1 MTSKPVLAREEKL
14 VLPTYLVPPAERN
27 PIFLEK
33 RINQGTTGRVYP
45 QPLTDRLSDERADRS
60 YQVVRLE
67 NEYLQILILPEIGGR
82 ILAGRDKTN
91 QYDFF
96 YRQHVIKPA
105 LIGLYGPWISG
116 GVEWCWPLHHRPS
129 TFMPV
134 EYTIEAGDDGS
145 RTVWLSEHDPVCR
158 MKGMVGLCL
167 RPGQAVLEAKVRL
180 YNSTPLVQSFLWWA
194 NVAVHVNP
202 SYQVVM
208 PPDVTYVTHHARQF
222 MSTFPFS
229 RGYAMQDYGDGLDLT
244 WYKNWQQGML
254 SYFAAESRYDFFGG
268 YDHSRQAGLIHVS
281 NHHIA
286 PGKKMFSWSN
296 DPAGRTWEH
305 NLTDS
310 DGPYIELM
318 AGAYTDNQPDF
329 SWLQPFETKT
339 FSQLWYPV
347 QQIGPAKNATREAAI
362 NLEVEGHQARLGV
375 CTTQAVKGACVQLTA
390 GGRTLFE
397 RRANLVPG
405 APLLEQVALPRRV
418 DEADLTLQVVS
429 ADGRELIRYVPERRE
444 EKPIPPPAAVP
455 PSPATIHSTE
465 ELYLTGLHLE
475 QYYQSIWNSEP
486 YWQEALRREPGDART
501 HNSLGLLMLRQ
512 GQFTEAE
519 AHFRQAIQRLDLWN
533 SNPRDGEPLYNLGL
547 ALRYQG
553 LFDEAYAAFYKAIWS
568 YAWQSAGY
576 YALAEIDCQRG
587 NLETALEHVGRSLQ
601 VNVQNLKARNLKAAI
616 LRRLD
621 RRSEA
626 EALARQTSALDQLD
640 FWSRY
645 ELALLAP
652 EESARRNSRLEELAR
667 LMRGEAQTYLDIA
680 FDYAGAALWE
690 EASGLLQL
698 LADRPGKFKT
708 AHPMVLYGLGYFAG
722 QQGREKAAQKYFR
735 RAAAASPDY
744 CFPERLEEMLVLQA
758 ALQANPQ
765 DAKALYYLGNLLYDK
780 KRYDEAIRCWKTSC
794 DLGPDFSISWRNLG
808 LAYHNIRRDSQEAR
822 ECYLRA
828 FAAAPQ
834 DPRLLY
840 ELDQIDK
847 LRGVP
852 PAERLARLEAHMDLV
867 EQREYLLGER
877 IRLYNQLG
885 QAQKALDLVL
895 SRQFHV
901 WEGGWGVLTG
911 QYTAAH
917 LLLGEASLASGQAG
931 EALAHFKAA
940 LLYPQSL
947 GEWWWSPPEARVHYL
962 EGLAYEKLGDLARAP
977 ASFRQAARD
986 DERIFLFDPA
996 MAYYQ
1001 ALALRKLGQEAAA
1014 DKRLHELLDYAVKL
1028 VNAEVKFSYFT
1039 TSLANIN
1046 VLDDDLEKRNRAA
1059 CAYLGGLARLGLG
1072 QIAEARQ
1079 ALEVAVALDINHLE
1093 AQGGL
1098 RKLRQA

>member
-1 MTSKPVLAREEKL
+1 MISKPVLAREEIL
-14 VLPTYLVPPAERN
+14 VIPTYLVPPPERN

-45 QPLTDRLSDERADRS
+45 QPLTDRLSDERADRP

-134 EYTIEAGDDGS
+134 EYTIEAGNDGS
-145 RTVWLSEHDPVCR
+145 CTVWLSEHDPFCR

-167 RPGQAVLEAKVRL
+167 RPDQAVLEAKVRL
-180 YNSTPLVQSFLWWA
+180 YNRTPLVQSFLWWA

-222 MSTFPFS
+222 MSPFPFS
-229 RGYAMQDYGDGLDLT
+229 RGYAMQDYGDGIDLT

-254 SYFAAESRYDFFGG
+254 SYFAAQSRYDFFGG

-286 PGKKMFSWSN
+286 PGKKMFTWSN
-296 DPAGRTWEH
+296 DPAGQTWEH
-305 NLTDS
+305 NLTDH

-339 FSQLWYPV
+339 FSQFWYPV
-347 QQIGPAKNATREAAI
+347 QQIGPAKNANREAAV
-362 NLEVEGHQARLGV
+362 NLDVEGRQARLGV
-375 CTTQAVKGACVQLTA
+375 YATHAFRRAYIRLTA
-390 GGRTLFE
+390 GGRSLIE
-397 RRANLVPG
+397 RRADLGPG

-418 DEADLTLQVVS
+418 EEADLILQVVS
-429 ADGRELIRYVPERRE
+429 ADGRELIRYIPERRKE
-444 EKPIPPPAAVP
+444 EPIPPPAAVP
-455 PSPATIHSTE
+455 PAPVTIHSTE

-475 QYYQSIWNSEP
+475 QYYQSIWTSGP
-486 YWQEALRREPGDART
+486 YWQEVLRREPGDART
-501 HNSLGLLMLRQ
+501 HNALGLLKIRR
-512 GQFTEAE
+512 GQFAEAE
-519 AHFRQAIQRLDLWN
+519 AHFRKAIQRLDLWN

-553 LFDEAYAAFYKAIWS
+553 RFDEAYAAFYKAIWS
-568 YAWQSAGY
+568 YAWQSAGF
-576 YALAEIDCQRG
+576 YALAEIDCRRR
-587 NLETALEHVGRSLQ
+587 NLETALEHLERSLQ
-601 VNVQNLKARNLKAAI
+601 VNLQNLKARNLKAAI
-616 LRRLD
+616 LRRLG
-621 RRSEA
+621 RRGEA
-626 EALARQTSALDQLD
+626 EVLARQTSALDRLD

-652 EESARRNSRLEELAR
+652 EKSPRRNSRLEELAR
-667 LMRGEAQTYLDIA
+667 LMRGEAQTYLDIV

-690 EASGLLQL
+690 EAGGLLSL
-698 LADRPGKFKT
+698 LADQASKRKT
-708 AHPMVLYGLGYFAG
+708 VHPMVLYTLGYIARE
-722 QQGREKAAQKYFR
+722 QGRKKAAQKYFQ
-735 RAAAASPDY
+735 RAAAASPAY

-758 ALQANPQ
+758 VLEANPQ
-765 DAKALYYLGNLLYDK
+765 DAKAPYYLGNLLYDK
-780 KRYDEAIRCWKTSC
+780 KRYDEAIQSWKTSC
-794 DLGPDFSISWRNLG
+794 DLEPGFSIPWRNLG
-808 LAYHNIRRDSQEAR
+808 MAYHNIRRDSEVAR

-828 FAAAPQ
+828 LAADPQ
-834 DPRLLY
+834 DPRLLF
-840 ELDQIDK
+840 ELDQLNK
-847 LRGVP
+847 LHNVP
-852 PAERLARLEAHMDLV
+852 PGERLAQLEAHMDLV

-911 QYTAAH
+911 QYTAAQ
-917 LLLGEASLASGQAG
+917 LLLGEAALASGQA
-931 EALAHFKAA
+931 EAA
-940 LLYPQSL
+940 LEHFQKAIIYPQSL

-962 EGLAYEKLGDLARAP
+962 EGLAYEELNDPTQAQ
-977 ASFRQAARD
+977 ASFRQAAKED
-986 DERIFLFDPA
+986 DRIFLSDPA

-1001 ALALRKLGQEAAA
+1001 ALALRKLGQEVAAE
-1014 DKRLHELLDYAVKL
+1014 KRLHELLDYAAKL
-1028 VNAEVKFSYFT
+1028 VDGEVKFSYFT
-1039 TSLANIN
+1039 TSLANFN
-1046 VLDDDLEKRNRAA
+1046 VLDDELEKRDRTTS
-1059 CAYLGGLARLGLG
+1059 AYLNGLARLGLG

-1079 ALEVAVALDINHLE
+1079 ALEVAVSLDVNHLE
-1093 AQGGL
+1093 AQVEL
-1098 RKLRQA
+1098 RKLHQA